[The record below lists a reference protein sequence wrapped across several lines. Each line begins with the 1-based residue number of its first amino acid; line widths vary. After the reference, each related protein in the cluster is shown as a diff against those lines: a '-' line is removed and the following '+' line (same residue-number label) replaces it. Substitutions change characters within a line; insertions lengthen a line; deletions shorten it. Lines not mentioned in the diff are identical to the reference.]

1 MIERSTHLRKL
12 IHDKDGV
19 YMIDEECLRKKEALE
34 KQKEMEWQRKR
45 FKEKRDTP
53 TPDKKEH
60 P

>member
-1 MIERSTHLRKL
+1 MRKL